1 MLGLSTAPTDTD
13 AFPGN
18 SYGSCNRSV
27 PLVILESQDFDDIS
41 RSDHLPRAVQQRA
54 DGSPGSGNMDDAST
68 VPESTEES
76 ALDYSSGASSGN
88 SVYVSSSVR
97 ITDSEI
103 TTGQGHLMTRQT
115 DSQPYQLRPVSPLR
129 DHYDSCFW
137 FIAIFALVHATW

>member
-1 MLGLSTAPTDTD
+1 
-13 AFPGN
+13 
-18 SYGSCNRSV
+18 
-27 PLVILESQDFDDIS
+27 
-41 RSDHLPRAVQQRA
+41 
-54 DGSPGSGNMDDAST
+54 MDDAST

-115 DSQPYQLRPVSPLR
+115 DSQPYQLTPVSPLR
-129 DHYDSCFW
+129 DRYDCCFW